1 MGVDGAGYDAAAGDV
16 FASNADG
23 SLSVIHQDS
32 PDEYHAAGSVPTP
45 IGSRNMGLDPTTHRI
60 FVVSAM
66 FGSAPASGRG
76 RGPVVAGSF
85 TLHVIERDPPVR

>member
-1 MGVDGAGYDAAAGDV
+1 VAADV

-32 PDEYHAAGSVPTP
+32 ADQYRLGGRVTTP
-45 IGSRNMGLDPTTHRI
+45 VGSRNMGLDPTTHRI
-60 FVVSAM
+60 FLVSAT
-66 FGSAPASGRG
+66 FGPPPASGRG
-76 RGPVVAGSF
+76 RGAVIAGSF